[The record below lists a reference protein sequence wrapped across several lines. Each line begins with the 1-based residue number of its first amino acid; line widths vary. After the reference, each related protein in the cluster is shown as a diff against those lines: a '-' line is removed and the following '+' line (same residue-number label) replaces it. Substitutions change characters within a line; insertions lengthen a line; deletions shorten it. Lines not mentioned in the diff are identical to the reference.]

1 MVYAKRLCIAILFGI
16 ITGLLCA
23 YGGKWKMG
31 DAMTCCMMWATI
43 FNRAFIGFAIG
54 ISAWK
59 LGWFLHGILMGFL
72 GTLPISVAGA
82 INECSFG
89 AFIMLSLFGILWG
102 FIIELF
108 TTVIFKAPMKTGAA
122 STA

>member
-1 MVYAKRLCIAILFGI
+1 MVYAKRLWIAILFGI

-59 LGWFLHGILMGFL
+59 LGWFLHGVFLGFL
-72 GTLPISVAGA
+72 GTLPMAVLSPD
-82 INECSFG
+82 FG
-89 AFIMLSLFGILWG
+89 GFITLSLFGILWG
-102 FIIELF
+102 FVIELL
-108 TTVIFKAPMKTGAA
+108 TTVIFKAPMKTAVA

>member
-31 DAMTCCMMWATI
+31 DAMTAAMMWEAI

-59 LGWFLHGILMGFL
+59 LGWFLHGILLGFL
-72 GTLPISVAGA
+72 GTLPMSIYAASDQ
-82 INECSFG
+82 CSFG
-89 AFIMLSLFGILWG
+89 AFITLSIFGILWG
-102 FIIELF
+102 FVIELF
-108 TTVIFKAPMKTGAA
+108 TTVIFKAPMKTAVA